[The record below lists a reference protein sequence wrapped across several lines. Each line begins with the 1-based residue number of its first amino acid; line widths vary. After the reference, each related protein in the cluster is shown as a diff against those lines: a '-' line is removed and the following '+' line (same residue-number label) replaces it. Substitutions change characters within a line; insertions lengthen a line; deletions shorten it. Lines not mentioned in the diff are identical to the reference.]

1 MILKYRK
8 SLEHGKEVRGLEAVT
23 VDKNAEDTVLLVRL
37 YACSWWLGLGDRRRL
52 RKTKSAPSYILI
64 PPLSD

>member
-23 VDKNAEDTVLLVRL
+23 VDKNAEDTDCMLVQTVCL
-37 YACSWWLGLGDRRRL
+37 FMVAWVGGLMEV
-52 RKTKSAPSYILI
+52 KEN
-64 PPLSD
+64 

>member
-23 VDKNAEDTVLLVRL
+23 AAKNAEDTVLLVRL
-37 YACSWWLGLGDRRRL
+37 YACSGRLGWGTDG
-52 RKTKSAPSYILI
+52 Y
-64 PPLSD
+64 